1 MTAKF
6 RKPNESD
13 GIGARLMRKTSSF
26 LVLAV
31 LLALAAAATAS
42 PGAGTAALAASQG
55 TDLWGG
61 PGAKGAG
68 SQGARFDTIVYV
80 TATAAATGA
89 VEFWS
94 GGSILATE
102 AFAVPANG
110 LATITAP
117 AAVDGKGAFAYRV
130 RSDAPVTAW
139 SQTYNESDGG
149 RFGVGLAAAAPGELL
164 APGDEATGGGADVSS
179 STEPGKARTNVG
191 VVCAAT
197 ATQACRLEAAVF
209 ASGALVGSGTV
220 ESIPGGAS
228 QSSLE
233 ALVPASAGKS
243 GLAFRLRLLSGS
255 GYPYAIRNDNRT
267 SDGTAIPLAVK
278 KGAFSTAPVVVSFAA
293 SPAAGCAPLATT
305 FSWQTT
311 GAAKVSISGVAN
323 DLPPNGTYAATV
335 TTGGEYVLTATSL
348 TGQSSA
354 QPIQMTITPSTPKP
368 APSPA
373 SATLPTGG
381 VTTGV
386 LPAGTGPVTVE
397 FISHGS
403 TGSTFTVQGAGWIY
417 TAGTTPG
424 TDVVRITATG
434 SCGAASADFTASVVA
449 PGAPRIVRLES
460 IPERGCAPSTNI
472 LLSWQTEN
480 AEGVSVGG
488 FPDEFFVANGG
499 VETTVTSTASF
510 TVTALGFDGVTTDTA
525 SITVPVDPQLYVPT
539 LDTGAAQVNAGT
551 TVVLNV
557 NPGSVPDLAGV
568 RWTILQK
575 QSGAGFRFTPDPTV
589 PGRYRYTAG
598 DYTGI
603 DRIRLLWVNGCGIGY
618 TDFTA
623 SVTGETP

>member
-31 LLALAAAATAS
+31 LLALAAATPAS

-80 TATAAATGA
+80 TSATAAAGA

-102 AFAVPANG
+102 TFAVPANG
-110 LATITAP
+110 VATITAP
-117 AAVDGKGAFAYRV
+117 AVLEGKGAFAYHV
-130 RSDAPVTAW
+130 RSDAAVTAW

-149 RFGVGLAAAAPGELL
+149 RFGVSLAAVAPGELL
-164 APGDEATGGGADVSS
+164 APGDEATGGGAEVSS
-179 STEPGKARTNVG
+179 STDPGKARTNVG
-191 VVCAAT
+191 VVCAST
-197 ATQACRLEAAVF
+197 ATQACRVEAAVF

-220 ESIPGGAS
+220 ESIPGGAN
-228 QSSLE
+228 QSSVE

-255 GYPYAIRNDNRT
+255 GFPYAIRNDNRT

-278 KGAFSTAPVVVSFAA
+278 KGAFSTAPVIVSFAA

-348 TGQSSA
+348 TGQSSV
-354 QPIQMTITPSTPKP
+354 QPLQMTITPSTPKP
-368 APSPA
+368 TPAPA

-381 VTTGV
+381 IVTGV
-386 LPAGTGPVTVE
+386 FPAGTGPVTIE
-397 FISHGS
+397 FVTHESS
-403 TGSTFTVQGAGWIY
+403 GSTFTAQGMGWIY

-424 TDVVRITATG
+424 TDVVRITAAG
-434 SCGAASADFTASVVA
+434 SCGPASAEFTAAIVT
-449 PGAPRIVRLES
+449 PGAARIVRLES
-460 IPERGCAPSTNI
+460 IPERGCAPTTNI

-480 AEGVSVGG
+480 SEGVTVSG

-499 VETTVTSTASF
+499 VETTITATTGF
-510 TVTALGFDGVTTDTA
+510 TVTALGLDGSTDSA
-525 SITVPVDPQLYVPT
+525 SITVPLDPQLYVPKIEPSV
-539 LDTGAAQVNAGT
+539 AYVNAGT
-551 TVVLNV
+551 TVVINV
-557 NPGSVPDLAGV
+557 DPASVPDLSGV

-575 QSGAGFRFTPDPTV
+575 QSGAGFKFAPDPTV
-589 PGRYRYTAG
+589 PGRYKYTAG

-603 DRIRLLWVNGCGIGY
+603 DRLRFLWVNGCGIGY